1 LVKEALNG
9 KGGKVTVDG
18 TDYELRKETCMFEN
32 KKTKT
37 SVVKFTPSV
46 IEPSFGVDRLISGV
60 CEHA

>member
-1 LVKEALNG
+1 LNG

-18 TDYELRKETCMFEN
+18 TDYELRKEMCMLEN

-46 IEPSFGVDRLISGV
+46 IEPFFGVDRLISGV

>member
-1 LVKEALNG
+1 MNG

-60 CEHA
+60 C